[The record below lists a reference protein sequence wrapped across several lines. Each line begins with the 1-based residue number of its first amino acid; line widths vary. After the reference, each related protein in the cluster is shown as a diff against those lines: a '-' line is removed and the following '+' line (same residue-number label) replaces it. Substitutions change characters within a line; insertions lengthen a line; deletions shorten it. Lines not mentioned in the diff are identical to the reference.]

1 MNVAHRVLKKAV
13 VTAFCLIWTIPT
25 GRSQSISPDD
35 YVRAVAVNTNG
46 TVRAEVNLDGSLSVT
61 ETSSQTHTQL
71 AGLRPTRAFALA
83 ISPNGKLLA
92 AADNQGN
99 IQVWDISTRRLIHGI
114 FQPDGVWSL
123 VFDSQGR
130 QLAAGGH
137 KLVCVW
143 DPISGH
149 ELRRWPIR
157 GTSTSL
163 SFDPKGKWLAVA
175 DDFSVLHVWNLGRGQ
190 SLEAKAKHFEIVRV
204 AFSPDGRAVATGGSG
219 VLQTGT
225 VQLWRIGDVLS
236 GTTLGVLPNRVE
248 ALAFSL
254 DGESISAGSPAGT
267 VKLWSIS
274 SGSELRTMTTNDY
287 IAQLAFSRSGRT
299 LVAVTGPNLNGKSAF
314 LSWDLQAGKGDSR

>member
-1 MNVAHRVLKKAV
+1 M
-13 VTAFCLIWTIPT
+13 TALCLIWTIPT
-25 GRSQSISPDD
+25 CRSQSISPDE

-71 AGLRPTRAFALA
+71 AGLRPTRAFALG

-130 QLAAGGH
+130 QLAAGGY

-143 DPISGH
+143 DAISGH
-149 ELRRWPIR
+149 ELHNWPIR
-157 GTSTSL
+157 DTSRSL
-163 SFDPKGKWLAVA
+163 SFDPKGKWLAAV
-175 DDFSVLHVWNLGRGQ
+175 DSVLHVWNLDRNQ
-190 SLEAKAKHFEIVRV
+190 SLEAKAKDSEIVSV
-204 AFSPDGRAVATGGSG
+204 AFSPDGRAVATGGYG
-219 VLQTGT
+219 VSTGT
-225 VQLWRIGDVLS
+225 VQLWKIGDVLAD
-236 GTTLGVLPNRVE
+236 TTVGVLPNRVE
-248 ALAFSL
+248 ALAFSP
-254 DGESISAGSPAGT
+254 DGKKISAGSPTGT
-267 VKLWSIS
+267 VKVWSIP
-274 SGSELRTMTTNDY
+274 SGGELQTMTTNDY
-287 IAQLAFSRSGRT
+287 IAKLAFSRGGRT
-299 LVAVTGPNLNGKSAF
+299 LVAVTGPNLNGKSAL